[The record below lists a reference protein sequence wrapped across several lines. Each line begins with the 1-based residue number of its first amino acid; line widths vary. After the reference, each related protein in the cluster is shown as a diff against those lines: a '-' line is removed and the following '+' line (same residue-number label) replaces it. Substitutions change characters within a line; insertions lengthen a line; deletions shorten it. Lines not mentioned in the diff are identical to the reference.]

1 MLQKSRARAGH
12 PSNYGAKRSSVLM
25 ETIVSIRPLLA
36 VLVTLIGSL
45 FIIFTGERNRNL
57 REFWTIL
64 ASIIKFSIV
73 LSMVPFILDG
83 KTLEFTIISLAPGV
97 SLQFRVDQFG
107 MFFGVLASA
116 LWIATSVY
124 SIGYVRGLNEHAQT
138 RYFFNFALCLSATM
152 GIAFAGNLLT
162 LFIFY
167 EILTVATYPLVA
179 HKETED
185 AIMGGRKYLA
195 YTLIAGV
202 VILFAIIF
210 IYTLTGSLDFKPGGF
225 LSGHG
230 SPAALIFLFSILILG
245 FGVKAALM
253 PMHEWLPTA
262 MVAPTPVSALLHAVA
277 VVKAGVFGCLRIIL
291 YVFGPALLHE
301 LDLWII
307 LAYFAAFT
315 VIVSGMYALA
325 QDNLKRRLA
334 FSTIN
339 NLAIIVMGAALL
351 TPSAITGSIF
361 HIGSHGFMKIT
372 LFFVAGAIY
381 VKTHKENISE
391 LDGLGRQMPLTFG
404 AFAVCAM
411 GVAGTPPVCG
421 FISKWYLALGALEA
435 KEVVFLFV
443 LLISAMM
450 DIAYFFPII
459 YNAFFKIPE
468 EAINPHFDEAPMR
481 MVVPLMI
488 TAIISL
494 ILGIFPNAFF
504 NFFNIAS
511 MAAGK
516 ILGGM

>member
-1 MLQKSRARAGH
+1 
-12 PSNYGAKRSSVLM
+12 M
-25 ETIVSIRPLLA
+25 ETVESIRPLLA
-36 VLVTLIGSL
+36 VLVTVVGALL
-45 FIIFTGERNRNL
+45 IIFTGERSRNL
-57 REFWTIL
+57 REFWTIA
-64 ASIIKFSIV
+64 ASILKFAIV
-73 LSMVPFILDG
+73 ISMVPFVLKGRIL
-83 KTLEFTIISLAPGV
+83 EYTIITLTEGV
-97 SLQFRVDQFG
+97 SFQLRVDQFG
-107 MFFGVLASA
+107 LFFGVLASA

-138 RYFFNFALCLSATM
+138 RYFFNFAVCLSATM

-162 LFIFY
+162 LFMFY
-167 EILTVATYPLVA
+167 EVLTVATYPLVA

-195 YTLIAGV
+195 YTLTAGV

-210 IYTLTGSLDFKPGGF
+210 TYTLTGTLDFKPGGF

-230 SPAALIFLFSILILG
+230 SSATLILLFALLILG

-291 YVFGPALLHE
+291 YVFGPELLHG
-301 LDLWII
+301 LDLWLIV
-307 LAYFAAFT
+307 AYFASFT
-315 VIVSGMYALA
+315 VLVSGMYALA

-339 NLAIIVMGAALL
+339 NLAIIVMGASLL

-361 HIGSHGFMKIT
+361 HMGSHGFMKIT

-391 LDGLGRQMPLTFG
+391 LDGIGRQMPLTMG
-404 AFAVCAM
+404 AFAIGAM
-411 GVAGTPPVCG
+411 GIAGTPPICG
-421 FISKWYLALGALEA
+421 FISKWYLAMGSLEA
-435 KEVVFLFV
+435 KEVFFLLV
-443 LLISAMM
+443 LLISALM
-450 DIAYFFPII
+450 DVAYFFPII
-459 YNAFFKIPE
+459 FNSFFKSPKE
-468 EAINPHFDEAPMR
+468 DINPHFDEAPMK
-481 MVVPLMI
+481 MVVPLVI
-488 TAIISL
+488 TAIVSL

-511 MAAGK
+511 LAAAK
-516 ILGGM
+516 ILGGL

>member
-1 MLQKSRARAGH
+1 
-12 PSNYGAKRSSVLM
+12 M

-36 VLVTLIGSL
+36 VLVTLVAAL
-45 FIIFTGERNRNL
+45 LIIFTGEKHRNL

-64 ASIIKFSIV
+64 ASLLKFSIV
-73 LSMVPFILDG
+73 ISMVPFVLDG
-83 KTLEFTIISLAPGV
+83 KILKYTIIALTPGV

-116 LWIATSVY
+116 LWILTSVY

-138 RYFFNFALCLSATM
+138 RYFFNFAICLSATM

-179 HKETED
+179 HKETEE
-185 AIMGGRKYLA
+185 AIIGGRKYLV
-195 YTLIAGV
+195 YTLTAGI
-202 VILFAIIF
+202 VILFATIF
-210 IYTLTGSLDFKPGGF
+210 IYSLTGSLDFKAGGF
-225 LSGHG
+225 LLGKG
-230 SPAALIFLFSILILG
+230 SSATLTFLFVILILG

-277 VVKAGVFGCLRIIL
+277 VVKAGVFGCLRVIL
-291 YVFGPALLHE
+291 YVFGPVLLHE
-301 LDLWII
+301 LDLWLI

-315 VIVSGMYALA
+315 VIVSGLYALA

-351 TPSAITGSIF
+351 SPNSITGGIF

-404 AFAVCAM
+404 AFAIAAM

-421 FISKWYLALGALEA
+421 FISKWYLAIGALEA
-435 KEVVFLFV
+435 KQVVFLFV
-443 LLISAMM
+443 LLISALL

-459 YNAFFKIPE
+459 FNAFFKSPKE
-468 EAINPHFDEAPMR
+468 PVNPHFDEAPMR

-504 NFFNIAS
+504 NFFNLAS
-511 MAAGK
+511 MAAGR

>member
-1 MLQKSRARAGH
+1 
-12 PSNYGAKRSSVLM
+12 M
-25 ETIVSIRPLLA
+25 ETIESIRPLLA
-36 VLVTLIGSL
+36 VLVTVIGAL
-45 FIIFTGERNRNL
+45 LIIFTGERHRNL
-57 REFWTIL
+57 REFWTLL
-64 ASIIKFSIV
+64 AAVLKFSIV
-73 LSMVPFILDG
+73 ISMVPLVLKG
-83 KTLEFTIISLAPGV
+83 NVLEYTIITLTQGV
-97 SLQFRVDQFG
+97 SFQFRVDQFG
-107 MFFGVLASA
+107 LFFGVLASA

-138 RYFFNFALCLSATM
+138 RYFFNFAICLSATM

-167 EILTVATYPLVA
+167 EILTVSTYPLVA

-195 YTLIAGV
+195 YTLTAGV
-202 VILFAIIF
+202 VILFAIIY
-210 IYTLTGSLDFKPGGF
+210 IYTLTGTLDFRPGGF
-225 LSGHG
+225 LAGHG
-230 SPAALIFLFSILILG
+230 SPAALIFLFSALILG

-291 YVFGPALLHE
+291 YVFGPEVLH
-301 LDLWII
+301 DLNLWLI
-307 LAYFAAFT
+307 LAYFASFT

-361 HIGSHGFMKIT
+361 HMGSHGFMKIT

-381 VKTHKENISE
+381 VHTHKENISE
-391 LDGLGRQMPLTFG
+391 LDGIGRQMPLTMG
-404 AFAVCAM
+404 AFAIGAM
-411 GVAGTPPVCG
+411 GVAGTPPICG
-421 FISKWYLALGALEA
+421 FISKWYLAMGSLEA
-435 KEVVFLFV
+435 HKVFFLIV
-443 LLISAMM
+443 LLISALM
-450 DIAYFFPII
+450 DVAYFFPII
-459 YNAFFKIPE
+459 YNSFFKSPKE
-468 EAINPHFDEAPMR
+468 PLNAHFDEAPLR
-481 MVVPLMI
+481 MVVPLVI
-488 TAIISL
+488 TAIIAL
-494 ILGIFPNAFF
+494 ILGVFPNAFF

-511 MAAGK
+511 MAAEK
-516 ILGGM
+516 ILGGI

>member
-1 MLQKSRARAGH
+1 
-12 PSNYGAKRSSVLM
+12 M
-25 ETIVSIRPLLA
+25 ETVESIRPLLA
-36 VLVTLIGSL
+36 VLVTVVGALLIL
-45 FIIFTGERNRNL
+45 FTGERSRNL
-57 REFWTIL
+57 REFWTIA
-64 ASIIKFSIV
+64 ASILKFAIV
-73 LSMVPFILDG
+73 ISMVPFVLKGRIL
-83 KTLEFTIISLAPGV
+83 EYTIITLTEGV
-97 SLQFRVDQFG
+97 SFQLRVDQFG
-107 MFFGVLASA
+107 LFFGVLASA

-138 RYFFNFALCLSATM
+138 RYFFNFAVCLSATM

-162 LFIFY
+162 LFMFY
-167 EILTVATYPLVA
+167 EVLTVATYPLVA

-195 YTLIAGV
+195 YTLTAGV

-210 IYTLTGSLDFKPGGF
+210 TYTLTGTLDFKPGGF

-230 SPAALIFLFSILILG
+230 SSATLILLFALLILG

-262 MVAPTPVSALLHAVA
+262 MIAPTPVSALLHAVA

-291 YVFGPALLHE
+291 YVFGPELLHG
-301 LDLWII
+301 LDLWLIV
-307 LAYFAAFT
+307 AYFASFT
-315 VIVSGMYALA
+315 VLVSGMYALA

-339 NLAIIVMGAALL
+339 NLAIIVMGASLL

-361 HIGSHGFMKIT
+361 HMGSHGFMKIT

-391 LDGLGRQMPLTFG
+391 LDGLGRQMPLTMG
-404 AFAVCAM
+404 AFAIGAM
-411 GVAGTPPVCG
+411 GIAGTPPICG
-421 FISKWYLALGALEA
+421 FISKWYLAMGSLEA
-435 KEVVFLFV
+435 KEVFFLLV
-443 LLISAMM
+443 LLISALM
-450 DIAYFFPII
+450 DVAYFFPII
-459 YNAFFKIPE
+459 FNSFFKSPKE
-468 EAINPHFDEAPMR
+468 DINPHFDEAPMK
-481 MVVPLMI
+481 MVVPLVI
-488 TAIISL
+488 TAIVSL

-511 MAAGK
+511 LAAAK
-516 ILGGM
+516 ILGGL

>member
-1 MLQKSRARAGH
+1 
-12 PSNYGAKRSSVLM
+12 M
-25 ETIVSIRPLLA
+25 ETIESIRPLLA
-36 VLVTLIGSL
+36 VLVTLIGAL
-45 FIIFTGERNRNL
+45 LIIFTGERHRNL
-57 REFWTIL
+57 REFWTLL
-64 ASIIKFSIV
+64 ASVLKFSIV
-73 LSMVPFILDG
+73 ISMVPLVLKG
-83 KTLEFTIISLAPGV
+83 NVLEFTIITLTQGV
-97 SLQFRVDQFG
+97 SFQFRVDQFG
-107 MFFGVLASA
+107 LFFGVLASA

-138 RYFFNFALCLSATM
+138 RYFFNFAICLSATM

-162 LFIFY
+162 LFMFY
-167 EILTVATYPLVA
+167 EILTVSTYPLVI

-202 VILFAIIF
+202 VILFAMIY
-210 IYTLTGSLDFKPGGF
+210 IYTLTGTLDFRPGGF
-225 LSGHG
+225 LAGHG
-230 SPAALIFLFSILILG
+230 SPAALIFLFSALILG

-291 YVFGPALLHE
+291 YVFGPEVLH
-301 LDLWII
+301 DLNLWLIV
-307 LAYFAAFT
+307 AYFASFT

-361 HIGSHGFMKIT
+361 HMGSHGFMKIT

-391 LDGLGRQMPLTFG
+391 LDGIGRQMPLTMG
-404 AFAVCAM
+404 AFAIGAM
-411 GVAGTPPVCG
+411 GVAGTPPICG
-421 FISKWYLALGALEA
+421 FISKWYLAMGSLEA
-435 KEVVFLFV
+435 HKVYFLIV
-443 LLISAMM
+443 LLISALM
-450 DIAYFFPII
+450 DVAYFFPII
-459 YNAFFKIPE
+459 YNSFFKSPKE
-468 EAINPHFDEAPMR
+468 PVNPNFDEAPLR
-481 MVVPLMI
+481 MVVPLVI
-488 TAIISL
+488 TAITSL
-494 ILGIFPNAFF
+494 ILGVFPNAFF

-511 MAAGK
+511 MAAAK
-516 ILGGM
+516 ILGGI

>member
-1 MLQKSRARAGH
+1 MD
-12 PSNYGAKRSSVLM
+12 
-25 ETIVSIRPLLA
+25 EIVSIRPLLA
-36 VLVTLIGSL
+36 VLVTLVAALLIL
-45 FIIFTGERNRNL
+45 FTGERNRNL
-57 REFWTIL
+57 REFWTII
-64 ASIIKFSIV
+64 ASLIKFTIV
-73 LSMVPFILDG
+73 ISMVPFVLNG
-83 KTLEFTIISLAPGV
+83 KTLEYTIISLTHGV

-107 MFFGVLASA
+107 LYFGVLASA
-116 LWIATSVY
+116 LWILTSIY

-152 GIAFAGNLLT
+152 GIAFSGNLLT

-167 EILTVATYPLVA
+167 EILTVATYPLVI
-179 HKETED
+179 HKETEE
-185 AIMGGRKYLA
+185 AIRGGRKYLV
-195 YTLIAGV
+195 YTLTAGV
-202 VILFAIIF
+202 VILFGIIY
-210 IYTLTGSLDFKPGGF
+210 IYNLTGNIDFKPGGF
-225 LSGHG
+225 LLDKG
-230 SPAALIFLFSILILG
+230 PPNVLIFLFVILILG

-253 PMHEWLPTA
+253 PLHEWLPTA

-291 YVFGPALLHE
+291 YVFGPTLLKE
-301 LDLWII
+301 LDLWLV

-315 VIVSGMYALA
+315 VVVSGLYALA

-339 NLAIIVMGAALL
+339 NLSIIVMGAALL
-351 TPSAITGSIF
+351 SPSAITGSIF

-381 VKTHKENISE
+381 VKTHKENISQ

-404 AFAVCAM
+404 SFAIAAM

-421 FISKWYLALGALEA
+421 FISKWYLAMGSLEA
-435 KEVVFLFV
+435 KEAVFLFV
-443 LLISAMM
+443 LLISAIL

-459 YNAFFKIPE
+459 FNAFFKTPKE
-468 EAINPHFDEAPMR
+468 DVKPNFDEAPMR

-488 TAIISL
+488 TAIVSL

-504 NFFNIAS
+504 NFFNLAS
-511 MAAGK
+511 MAAAK
-516 ILGGM
+516 ILGGV

>member
-1 MLQKSRARAGH
+1 
-12 PSNYGAKRSSVLM
+12 M
-25 ETIVSIRPLLA
+25 EIVVSIRPLLA
-36 VLVTLIGSL
+36 VLVTLIGAL
-45 FIIFTGERNRNL
+45 LIIFTGERYRNL

-64 ASIIKFSIV
+64 VSVLKFSIV
-73 LSMVPFILDG
+73 ISMVSFVLQG
-83 KTLEFTIISLAPGV
+83 RTVEYTIVLLTQGV

-107 MFFGVLASA
+107 LFFGVLASA
-116 LWIATSVY
+116 LWIVTSVY

-138 RYFFNFALCLSATM
+138 RYFFNFAICLSATM

-167 EILTVATYPLVA
+167 EILTVSTYPLVA

-195 YTLIAGV
+195 YTLTAGV
-202 VILFAIIF
+202 VILFAIVF
-210 IYTLTGSLDFKPGGF
+210 IYAITGSLDFKPGGF
-225 LSGHG
+225 LLGHG
-230 SPAALIFLFSILILG
+230 SPATLIFLFVILILS

-253 PMHEWLPTA
+253 PLHEWLPTA
-262 MVAPTPVSALLHAVA
+262 MIAPTPVSALLHAVA

-291 YVFGPALLHE
+291 YVFGPELLHK
-301 LDLWII
+301 LDLWLV
-307 LAYFAAFT
+307 LAYFASFT

-339 NLAIIVMGAALL
+339 NLAIIVMGSALL

-361 HIGSHGFMKIT
+361 HMASHGFMKIT

-381 VKTHKENISE
+381 VKTHKENVSE
-391 LDGLGRQMPLTFG
+391 LDGIGRQMPLTMG
-404 AFAVCAM
+404 AFAIGAM
-411 GVAGTPPVCG
+411 GIAGTPPICG
-421 FISKWYLALGALEA
+421 FISKWYLAMGSLEA
-435 KEVVFLFV
+435 KEVFFLFV
-443 LLISAMM
+443 LLISALM
-450 DIAYFFPII
+450 DVAYFFPII
-459 YNAFFKIPE
+459 YNSFFKSPQ
-468 EAINPHFDEAPMR
+468 EAVDPHLDEASMK
-481 MVVPLMI
+481 MVVPLVV

-511 MAAGK
+511 VAAEK
-516 ILGGM
+516 ILGGV